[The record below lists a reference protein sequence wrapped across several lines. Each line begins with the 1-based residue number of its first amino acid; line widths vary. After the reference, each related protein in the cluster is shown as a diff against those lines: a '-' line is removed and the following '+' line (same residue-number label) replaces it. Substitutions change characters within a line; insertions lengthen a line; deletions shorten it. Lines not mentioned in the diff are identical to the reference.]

1 MLGIH
6 LNFNCENAHSDG
18 SGFESRFCITN
29 IVQFLLHVFGKEGGV
44 KPYVFHETLN
54 LIGKPS
60 LAEHKIYK
68 SGHYDLIKMKKKK
81 KKKNSTSWDA

>member
-29 IVQFLLHVFGKEGGV
+29 IVQILLHVVGKEGGG
-44 KPYVFHETLN
+44 ESN
-54 LIGKPS
+54 LMYFTK
-60 LAEHKIYK
+60 L
-68 SGHYDLIKMKKKK
+68 L
-81 KKKNSTSWDA
+81 TW